1 MTEQDIC
8 IRPVATVRSS
18 RKTPEDD
25 HWGAVESY
33 IDFDQRQFGAN
44 ALLGLSEFSHIEVVF
59 LMHKVPPDSV
69 EQGARHPRERAHW
82 PLVGIFAQRGKSRP
96 NRLGVSRCALLGV
109 SGHTLHVRGLD
120 AIDSSPVIDVKP
132 YMEEFGP
139 RGAIAQPAWS
149 NEVMKDYYKE

>member
-33 IDFDQRQFGAN
+33 IDLDQRQFGAN
-44 ALLGLSEFSHIEVVF
+44 ALLGLSEFSHVEVVF

-69 EQGARHPRERAHW
+69 EKGARHPRERADW
-82 PLVGIFAQRGKSRP
+82 PLVGIYAQRGKSRP

-109 SGHTLHVRGLD
+109 WATHSMCAGWTQSIAAR
-120 AIDSSPVIDVKP
+120 SS
-132 YMEEFGP
+132 M
-139 RGAIAQPAWS
+139 
-149 NEVMKDYYKE
+149 